1 MRRSR
6 PLTVVSAAFI
16 AVLSIVLS
24 ACDSGGGDGDAAP
37 LPPPSGEPRGFYMGF
52 TPWPYDS
59 TLDALNTTYSL
70 IQDNGDLVAH
80 HITQGV
86 PWQEALTGAPYP
98 NHLLTEI
105 NGRLDQTRND
115 KVVYLAIDPLS
126 ILRDT
131 LVGNWGENGQEAR
144 TGAWSSR
151 TFSDPEVIAAFTNFA
166 LNLIDQFNPAYFN
179 YGTEANELLIR
190 SPAQFDDFVV
200 FAQGV
205 YNNIKAQHPDLPLMI
220 SVAMKSPG
228 SAEPSA
234 FAAQFSRLA
243 PYVDI
248 VGISAY
254 PYAFYAPSD
263 GATPSALPGNWLSQ
277 INAIAP
283 NKPVA
288 ITETGWVAQDLDIP
302 RFGISVDSSE
312 ALQRDY
318 VARLMTE
325 ADNLGAAFVVWFSAV
340 DYDAF
345 WNGLL
350 GRDELSAIWRDTGLY
365 DPNTQARTAL
375 GTWQENYRRSYQ
387 P

>member
-1 MRRSR
+1 MVKMRFLIFLAVCS
-6 PLTVVSAAFI
+6 
-16 AVLSIVLS
+16 AVLLS
-24 ACDSGGGDGDAAP
+24 ACDGGGGGGDSAAP
-37 LPPPSGEPRGFYMGF
+37 VPPPAGEARSFYMGF

-59 TLDALNTTYSL
+59 TLDAINTTYSL

-98 NHLLTEI
+98 DHLVNEI
-105 NGRLDQTRND
+105 NGRLDQTRSN
-115 KVVYLAIDPLS
+115 KVVYLAIDSLS

-131 LVGNWGENGQEAR
+131 LIGNWGENGQEPRSFPWRNRSFDHPDVITA
-144 TGAWSSR
+144 
-151 TFSDPEVIAAFTNFA
+151 FSNFA
-166 LNLIDQFNPAYFN
+166 LNLIEQFNPAYFN

-190 SPAQFDDFVV
+190 SPDQFDDFVV

-205 YNNIKAQHPDLPLMI
+205 YSAIKARYPDLPIMI

-228 SAEPSA
+228 SSEPNA

-254 PYAFYAPSD
+254 PYAFYASSD
-263 GATPSALPGNWLSQ
+263 GATPGALPGNWLSQ
-277 INAIAP
+277 IRDIAP

-288 ITETGWVAQDLDIP
+288 ITETGWVAQNLDIP
-302 RFGISVDSSE
+302 AFGISVAATE
-312 ALQRDY
+312 ATQRDY
-318 VARLMTE
+318 VQRLMAE
-325 ADNLGAAFVVWFSAV
+325 AGSLDAEFVVWFSAV

-345 WNGLL
+345 WNGIL
-350 GRDELSAIWRDTGLY
+350 GRDDLSAIWRDTGLY
-365 DPNTQARTAL
+365 DPNTQPRAAL
-375 GTWQENYRRSYQ
+375 DTWQENYRRPYQ

>member
-1 MRRSR
+1 MRKASFYK
-6 PLTVVSAAFI
+6 LFFFVSVL
-16 AVLSIVLS
+16 VLSG
-24 ACDSGGGDGDAAP
+24 CDSEGGGGDDSVP
-37 LPPPSGEPRGFYMGF
+37 VPPPSGEARAFYMGF

-59 TLDALNTTYSL
+59 TLDAQNTTYSL

-86 PWQEALTGAPYP
+86 PWQEALTGSPYP
-98 NHLLTEI
+98 DHLLRDI
-105 NGRLDQTRND
+105 NGRLDQTRD
-115 KVVYLAIDPLS
+115 EKVVYLAIDSLS

-131 LVGNWGENGQEAR
+131 IVGNWGENGQEPR
-144 TGAWSSR
+144 SGAWSSR
-151 TFSDPEVIAAFTNFA
+151 TFADPAVITAFSNFA
-166 LNLIDQFNPAYFN
+166 LNLIEQFNPAYFN

-190 SPAQFDDFVV
+190 SPQQFDQFVV
-200 FAQGV
+200 FAEGV
-205 YNNIKAQHPDLPLMI
+205 YNNIKARYPNLPLMI

-228 SAEPSA
+228 SSEPNA

-243 PYVDI
+243 PFVDI

-254 PYAFYAPSD
+254 PYAFYAPAD

-288 ITETGWVAQDLDIP
+288 ITETGWVAQNLDIP
-302 RFGISVDSSE
+302 QFGISVDSSE

-318 VARLMTE
+318 VTRLMSE
-325 ADNLGAAFVVWFSAV
+325 AGNLNAEFVVWFSAV

-350 GRDELSAIWRDTGLY
+350 GQDALSAIWRDTGLY
-365 DPNTQARTAL
+365 DPDTQPRAAL
-375 GTWQENYRRSYQ
+375 DTWQQNYRRPYQ
-387 P
+387 R